1 MLKISYTPIVDTIQ
15 IPFNI
20 KSLYAYV
27 KGGKHRIM
35 NYYPRTTR
43 HLLSTKLGAETVQ
56 VDKIILN

>member
-27 KGGKHRIM
+27 KGKYRIM